1 MEILTKT
8 PINGSLWDN
17 HLILLIM
24 LVFASIYGLGFILGG
39 SPLGSIRDKISTA
52 CMWIAVIGAIG
63 CCVWALLNAIIPG
76 VPTGRYK
83 YEVKISDTTTFKEV
97 TDNYKIVDNQGQI
110 WVLEDKDD

>member
-39 SPLGSIRDKISTA
+39 
-52 CMWIAVIGAIG
+52 
-63 CCVWALLNAIIPG
+63 
-76 VPTGRYK
+76 
-83 YEVKISDTTTFKEV
+83 
-97 TDNYKIVDNQGQI
+97 
-110 WVLEDKDD
+110 